1 MFRARQVLRLS
12 NLCSTVIRSTGVVPR
27 LSRGSKS
34 RGSCQSPLRLPHLRT
49 LSYQSRLPPENHGIN
64 IEESLRFNQH
74 DKWGWVIY
82 RTAYGDDAAWE
93 RFKQF
98 VADNAARGIAQ
109 STAPG
114 IANTVEW
121 TFVSDQETLDDVSTG
136 QLRARFRGWAAEAIR
151 TENPRAT
158 EKSLDKHFWTSRYSF
173 FIEVNEETL
182 EWVAKVKS
190 LREWELVWVKFIQAD
205 WEYDAEEDDGGYELI
220 DGNTAHDVGW
230 MLIESCNI
238 AHWFYDI
245 IGNGQYWYLYYNR
258 PPDPCCP

>member
-1 MFRARQVLRLS
+1 MYRARPVLRLS
-12 NLCSTVIRSTGVVPR
+12 NLCSTVIRFTGVVPR
-27 LSRGSKS
+27 PSRESKLRGSY
-34 RGSCQSPLRLPHLRT
+34 QSPLCLPHLRT
-49 LSYQSRLPPENHGIN
+49 LSYQSRLPPEEHGKN
-64 IEESLRFNQH
+64 IEWDLHFHQH

-98 VADNAARGIAQ
+98 VMDNAARGIAQ

-121 TFVSDQETLDDVSTG
+121 TFVSDQETLDGASTG

-158 EKSLDKHFWTSRYSF
+158 GKSLNKHFWASRYSF
-173 FIEVNEETL
+173 CIEVSEETL

-190 LREWELVWVKFIQAD
+190 PRDWELVWVKFIQAD
-205 WEYDAEEDDGGYELI
+205 WEYDPEEDDGGYELI